1 MRPQKVDD
9 QQLMAGLLEVIRA
22 KGFEGASMNDLA
34 EATGLKK
41 ASLYH
46 RFPGGK
52 QEITEAVLNFT
63 GAWSKEHIL
72 SVLTDQH
79 TAPSERLTKVI
90 GNIKALYRDGEAICI
105 LRSLTMDPSL
115 PLFATQLQNSFQTW
129 LSGFTQLG
137 LDLGFGR
144 GKAEQL
150 ARETVIKVQGSL
162 VLSKALNDL
171 NPFQQSLQQ
180 IEQAYST

>member
-52 QEITEAVLNFT
+52 QEITEAVLSYT
-63 GAWSKEHIL
+63 SAWSKENIQQ
-72 SVLTDQH
+72 VLTDQAS
-79 TAPSERLTKVI
+79 APQERLAKVI
-90 GNIKALYRDGEAICI
+90 DNIKVLYREGEATCI
-105 LRSLTMDPSL
+105 LRALTMDPSL
-115 PLFATQLQNSFQTW
+115 PLFATQLEASFKTW

-137 LDLGFGR
+137 LDLGLSQHA
-144 GKAEQL
+144 AEQK

-171 NPFQQSLQQ
+171 GPFQQSLQQ
-180 IEQAYST
+180 ITQDYR

>member
-9 QQLMAGLLEVIRA
+9 QQLMTGLLEVIRA

-52 QEITEAVLNFT
+52 QEITEAVLNYA
-63 GAWSKEHIL
+63 GDWGKQHIL
-72 SVLTDQH
+72 GVLTDQSA
-79 TAPSERLTKVI
+79 TPEARLILVLK
-90 GNIKALYRDGEAICI
+90 NIRALYREGEAICV

-115 PLFATQLQNSFQTW
+115 PLFATQLENSFNAWIT
-129 LSGFTQLG
+129 GFTQLG
-137 LDLGFGR
+137 LDLGFTKS
-144 GKAEQL
+144 KAAQM
-150 ARETVIKVQGSL
+150 AKQTVVLVQGSL
-162 VLSKALNDL
+162 VLTKALGDL
-171 NPFQQSLQQ
+171 SLFQQSLKQ
-180 IEQAYST
+180 IEQQYTT